1 MAGMA
6 RYDLHTHSTESD
18 GTEPPAV
25 VVRAAARAGL
35 DGLALTDHDTVAG
48 WEEAM
53 SAGEELGI
61 RVIRGIEVTA
71 KTATGISV
79 HLLAYLPNPE
89 SPELTSV
96 LAAARDSRDLRAQRM
111 VELIAADYA
120 LDWEDVLAAAG
131 EESTIGRP
139 HIADAL
145 IARGHVRTREEAFA
159 GILHGGSPYFVS
171 HASPSRSGSYRMRQ
185 LSILRSPW
193 ITSARCRPSTR
204 RSSSTTKNIAS
215 TSSRPLLPP
224 APGAGA
230 GAALATPAAAA
241 WFTRSSS
248 VPVAPYSSISS
259 DSSAYAVNRRT
270 PTTDERSEASSR
282 CCSCSSR

>member
-1 MAGMA
+1 M
-6 RYDLHTHSTESD
+6 RIDLHTHSAYSD
-18 GTEPPAV
+18 GTQTPRDLLLE
-25 VVRAAARAGL
+25 ARDEGL
-35 DGLALTDHDTVAG
+35 DVVALTDHDTVAG

-111 VELIAADYA
+111 VELIGADYA

-131 EESTIGRP
+131 EGSTIGRP

-145 IARGHVRTREEAFA
+145 IARGHVGSREEAFA

-171 HASPSRSGSYRMRQ
+171 HASPSPEEAVRIVRRAGGVPVFAHPRARARGRVVGEETFAAMVEAGLAGLEIEHRDNPLEERGWLRDYAARHDLIVTGSSDFHGRGKPNTLGENTTTSEMFERILAEVRSG
-185 LSILRSPW
+185 LS
-193 ITSARCRPSTR
+193 
-204 RSSSTTKNIAS
+204 
-215 TSSRPLLPP
+215 
-224 APGAGA
+224 
-230 GAALATPAAAA
+230 
-241 WFTRSSS
+241 
-248 VPVAPYSSISS
+248 
-259 DSSAYAVNRRT
+259 
-270 PTTDERSEASSR
+270 
-282 CCSCSSR
+282 